1 MDLRWSH
8 CLFLSLDT
16 PFFCRHLFRLPYWI
30 KTSSFRKYFKVN
42 LEPNYA
48 GLKGSRTTGVWH
60 KSLEES
66 HAVLI
71 KERSLPGHIMCSEE
85 TPKKILG
92 SDIFCIL
99 ESEGVREI
107 GALYKVSPSKYVL
120 VFESITA
127 NEKLSGSEIQFRFVD
142 SKIYLNFRKT
152 T

>member
-1 MDLRWSH
+1 M
-8 CLFLSLDT
+8 
-16 PFFCRHLFRLPYWI
+16 
-30 KTSSFRKYFKVN
+30 N

-66 HAVLI
+66 HAVPI